1 MLTGR
6 FLLQIYI
13 FSRHKQN
20 ICRFFFVFAYDLL
33 FKLSKRV
40 RYFFF
45 ICIFA
50 MFVGDLQ
57 KNLLLSVEKIQ
68 WNSISPN

>member
-13 FSRHKQN
+13 FPRHGQN
-20 ICRFFFVFAYDLL
+20 ICCFLFTFAYGLL

>member
-1 MLTGR
+1 MLMGR

-13 FSRHKQN
+13 FPRHKQN
-20 ICRFFFVFAYDLL
+20 ICCFFFAFAYGLL